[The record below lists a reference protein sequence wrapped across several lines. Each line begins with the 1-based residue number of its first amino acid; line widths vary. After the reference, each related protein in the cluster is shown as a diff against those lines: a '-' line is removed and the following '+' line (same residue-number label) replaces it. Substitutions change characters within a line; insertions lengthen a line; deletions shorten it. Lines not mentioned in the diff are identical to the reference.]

1 VRKPFTEI
9 DHSGDVGIEARGGD
23 VREMLENATLGL
35 FSLLCWNNAPPGPFQ
50 DPSRTGGQVEAVVE
64 RPIRVE
70 AESIED
76 LVVDWLNEVIAMT
89 SAHGELYTS
98 VTVRNA
104 TERSAEGLV
113 RGESVDRD
121 RHDLRFEVKAATYHA
136 LSVTRDENGARA
148 RVIFDL

>member
-1 VRKPFTEI
+1 MRKPFTEI

-23 VREMLENATLGL
+23 VRELLENATLGL
-35 FSLLCWNNAPPGPFQ
+35 LSLLCWNK
-50 DPSRTGGQVEAVVE
+50 VEAVGE

-70 AESIED
+70 ADSIEN
-76 LVVDWLNEVIAMT
+76 LMVDWLNEVIAMA

-98 VTVRNA
+98 VTVHDA
-104 TERSAEGLV
+104 TERSAEGVV